1 MREGYVKL
9 DLAVSIPTFV
19 GSSLSFLAAS
29 TVLLLQLI
37 YPPGRHFRHALIVNL
52 LISDLMNSLGNTI
65 SGAYFLSQGSTPATN
80 ANPSAA
86 CMVNAWVNQLSV
98 QTIDFNIL
106 TISVIVLMSVVR
118 THWISN
124 LSTRAQI
131 FFCAGAWIPG
141 LITSNVALGLNSYG
155 FVSGNWCWIRTDRL
169 DLRYGL
175 THGWRLA
182 IFFATIAIYTCIY
195 VQIKRIY
202 GKVRAIGGTFD
213 ISIESQTRDAEL
225 GLPYTSDSH
234 QILPSGP
241 ASLSQEN
248 GNQQHV
254 NSRGLENPV
263 GNLHPSSSGQTSA
276 SGPRSV
282 APLSSQPSFTPTLK
296 SQEFMPPPPNIQ
308 KMLLMNGYPIA
319 YIILWIPG
327 IANRL
332 VESTA
337 GSSPQWLSILQAST
351 QFIGLINALTYG
363 LSEQM
368 KRRAWESWKHRHDF
382 TKANG

>member
-19 GSSLSFLAAS
+19 GSSLSFFAAS

-86 CMVNAWVNQLSV
+86 CVANAWVNQLSV

-106 TISVIVLMSVVR
+106 LISVIVLISVVR
-118 THWISN
+118 AHWISD

-131 FFCAGAWIPG
+131 FFCVGAWIPG

-202 GKVRAIGGTFD
+202 GKVRAVGGTFD
-213 ISIESQTRDAEL
+213 LSVESQTRDPEL
-225 GLPYTSDSH
+225 GLPHTSDTH
-234 QILPSGP
+234 QVLPSGESTLP
-241 ASLSQEN
+241 QGNGSQ
-248 GNQQHV
+248 QQA
-254 NSRGLENPV
+254 NSG
-263 GNLHPSSSGQTSA
+263 GFHPSFSRQTST
-276 SGPRSV
+276 SGTRSV
-282 APLSSQPSFTPTLK
+282 APLNSQPSFTPTLK
-296 SQEFMPPPPNIQ
+296 SQEFMPPPPKIQ

-332 VESTA
+332 VESTH

-363 LSEQM
+363 ISEQM

-382 TKANG
+382 VRADR